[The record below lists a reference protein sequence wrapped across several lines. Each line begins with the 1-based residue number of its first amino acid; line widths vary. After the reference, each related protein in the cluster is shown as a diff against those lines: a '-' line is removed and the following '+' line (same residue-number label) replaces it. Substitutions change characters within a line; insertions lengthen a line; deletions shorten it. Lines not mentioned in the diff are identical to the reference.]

1 MSIITCIEERYQV
14 RIELVLHQVLAVGAY
29 GDGQFTLR
37 VYLHSFIR
45 FIQWGNWTQVT
56 TPFRYLRVGPV
67 TVRIYYEQ

>member
-1 MSIITCIEERYQV
+1 MRP
-14 RIELVLHQVLAVGAY
+14 ELIFHQVLGFTAY
-29 GDGQFTLR
+29 GDGQFTIR

-67 TVRIYYEQ
+67 TLRIYYDENI